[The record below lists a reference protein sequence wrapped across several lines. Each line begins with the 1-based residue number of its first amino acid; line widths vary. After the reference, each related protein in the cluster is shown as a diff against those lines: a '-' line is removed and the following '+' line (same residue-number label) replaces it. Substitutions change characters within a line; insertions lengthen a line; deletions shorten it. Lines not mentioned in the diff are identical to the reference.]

1 MRLPRFSAVWLLA
14 VGAWLGSC
22 GDSDADRNKT
32 CEVGEDEPGMPCD
45 TEGQTCSYAD
55 AFCIYR
61 SECRGGVWTKGTLTC
76 AEGGG
81 GMGGAASQSATAS
94 SSSGVAEGGGSPSGY
109 SLRFYGNG
117 VGDID
122 RVKIPIDAP
131 PPDASPGPPADVGA
145 EDFTLEFWMLS
156 LPSDNLAGAVTCGD
170 NLAWINGNII
180 FDRDRYNQDRK
191 FGVSLAGGHLVFGVS
206 GDGTGDHTICGAA
219 DVTDGAWHHVAVQRR
234 RADGRMWLF
243 VDGVLEREEDGPD
256 GDVSYPDDGVPGDFC
271 GGPCTNSDPFLV
283 IAAEKHDA
291 GPAYPSFAGFIDEV
305 RLSRALRYT
314 VDFPRPVAPFSPDA
328 ETVALYH
335 FDDPGLVATDSSGA
349 PGGPSHGSLEVG
361 GNPEG
366 PQWDPMNPF

>member
-1 MRLPRFSAVWLLA
+1 MAETRFRREFRVPILHRCLSLCLPLAAAVTL
-14 VGAWLGSC
+14 GAP
-22 GDSDADRNKT
+22 
-32 CEVGEDEPGMPCD
+32 PG
-45 TEGQTCSYAD
+45 AH
-55 AFCIYR
+55 
-61 SECRGGVWTKGTLTC
+61 
-76 AEGGG
+76 
-81 GMGGAASQSATAS
+81 AA
-94 SSSGVAEGGGSPSGY
+94 GH
-109 SLRFYGNG
+109 SLRFNG
-117 VGDID
+117 TGSGDVD
-122 RVKIPIDAP
+122 RVKIRVDDPATT
-131 PPDASPGPPADVGA
+131 APGPSANVGA
-145 EDFTLEFWMLS
+145 TDFTLELWVKTAVGNNA
-156 LPSDNLAGAVTCGD
+156 PAVTCGA
-170 NLAWINGNII
+170 NANWINGNMVV
-180 FDRDRYNQDRK
+180 DRDRYNQDRK
-191 FGVSLAGGHLVFGVS
+191 FGVSLAGGRFVFGVS

-234 RADGRMWLF
+234 RSDGRMWLF

-305 RLSRALRYT
+305 RLSRTLRYT

-328 ETVALYH
+328 DTVALYH

-366 PQWDPMNPF
+366 PHWDPMNPF